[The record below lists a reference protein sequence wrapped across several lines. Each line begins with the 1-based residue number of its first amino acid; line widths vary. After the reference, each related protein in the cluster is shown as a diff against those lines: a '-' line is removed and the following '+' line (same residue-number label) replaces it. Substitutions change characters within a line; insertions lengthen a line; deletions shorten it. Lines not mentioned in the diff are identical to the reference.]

1 MNDFGNNIA
10 RVITFNI
17 LVFFINRLCEKMFTT
32 FSTSFYNLLFFMS
45 LCEKGTFSMTF
56 RLTLRFLL
64 REDNAVKRID

>member
-1 MNDFGNNIA
+1 MNVFGNNNNNLLTGFVKKYL
-10 RVITFNI
+10 RH
-17 LVFFINRLCEKMFTT
+17 

-64 REDNAVKRID
+64 QEDNAVKRID